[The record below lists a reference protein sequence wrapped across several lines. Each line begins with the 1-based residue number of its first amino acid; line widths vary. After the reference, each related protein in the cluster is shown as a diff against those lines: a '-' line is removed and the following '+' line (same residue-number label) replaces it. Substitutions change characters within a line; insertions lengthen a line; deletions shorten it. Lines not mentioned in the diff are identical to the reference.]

1 MNSRTMT
8 IGLIVASLIMA
19 YGFGAYAQGKGKGP
33 GQGKGLGQA
42 KAQGAGPGEGC
53 GCGKGHGFGE
63 GKGVLHFLAKNLDE
77 LALTVDQKDK
87 IKKLRSDAK
96 EKMKTLRESK
106 QALMKA
112 IVAELKKDK
121 PDKKV
126 LTAKHD
132 EIKKL
137 VGQKM
142 DIHFDMLLN
151 MYNVLTKEQKKKL
164 WEIVD
169 AKAPCM
175 GGQGPCK
182 GEGKGPCWADDDDDD

>member
-1 MNSRTMT
+1 MNSRTMA
-8 IGLIVASLIMA
+8 IGLIVASIIMA
-19 YGFGAYAQGKGKGP
+19 YGFGAHAQGKGKGP

-42 KAQGAGPGEGC
+42 KAKGACPGEGC
-53 GCGKGHGFGE
+53 GCGKGHGFGKGE
-63 GKGVLHFLAKNLDE
+63 GILPFLAQSLDE
-77 LALTVDQKDK
+77 LTLAADQKDK
-87 IKKLRSDAK
+87 IKKLRADAK
-96 EKMKTLRESK
+96 EKMQALRESK
-106 QALMKA
+106 QALVKA

-137 VGQKM
+137 QGQKM

-182 GEGKGPCWADDDDDD
+182 GPCGAADDDD

>member
-1 MNSRTMT
+1 MNSRIMA
-8 IGLIVASLIMA
+8 IGLIVASLILA

-33 GQGKGLGQA
+33 GPGKGLEQGKA
-42 KAQGAGPGEGC
+42 KGAEPGKGC
-53 GCGKGHGFGE
+53 GCGMHHGFG
-63 GKGVLHFLAKNLDE
+63 KGGGILPFLAKNLDE
-77 LALTVDQKDK
+77 LALTADQKDK
-87 IKKLRSDAK
+87 IKKLRTDAK
-96 EKMKTLRESK
+96 EKMKTLMESK
-106 QALMKA
+106 QAIVKA
-112 IVAELKKDK
+112 IVTELKKDK

-137 VGQKM
+137 MGQKM
-142 DIHFDMLLN
+142 DIHFDMMLN

-175 GGQGPCK
+175 GGKGPCK
-182 GEGKGPCWADDDDDD
+182 GPCGDDDDDDD